1 MSCYKVLQQSPSRSA
16 LQAESS
22 SVCTQCAR
30 IWNRG
35 PGSPLCPDRSASL
48 PHKSVSPRG
57 RKARLL
63 SYLSS
68 PTPTRRVTCRF
79 KRRHI
84 CSCHVGAWPTP
95 SADHSSLPSLLFLST
110 SSFSVPVSSSISLGL
125 TDWLSVFFFLIYI
138 SVQDKMITLS
148 LLFLLYPCGD
158 TESGSGN
165 CSSMKK
171 SRKGVYMAKKEYR
184 NQSDTVALQ
193 QKYSSSVINTT
204 FQMFYMVVNTHIQ
217 TLNYWDV
224 STQHCLF

>member
-22 SVCTQCAR
+22 SVCTQCER
-30 IWNRG
+30 CWNRG
-35 PGSPLCPDRSASL
+35 PCSPLCPDRSASL

-57 RKARLL
+57 RKACLL

-95 SADHSSLPSLLFLST
+95 SADHSSLPSLLFLPT
-110 SSFSVPVSSSISLGL
+110 SSFCVPVSSSISLGL

-138 SVQDKMITLS
+138 SVQDKMITLF
-148 LLFLLYPCGD
+148 LLFFVSLWGHWVRQWQMQQYEEKQKRGIRCQDRVQKSVWYDGST
-158 TESGSGN
+158 TEI
-165 CSSMKK
+165 
-171 SRKGVYMAKKEYR
+171 
-184 NQSDTVALQ
+184 Q
-193 QKYSSSVINTT
+193 Q
-204 FQMFYMVVNTHIQ
+204 QCH
-217 TLNYWDV
+217 
-224 STQHCLF
+224 